1 MTLTITDHAITSDV
15 TGHTAQ
21 RMNWQADAGW
31 RVSWLP
37 DRLLTQNEA
46 ITGMTIAE
54 HAGEVSSP
62 LLRILA
68 DELGLVPR
76 EAVRLA
82 AAPPA
87 NIKVIDAKHG
97 ESNGDAEY
105 RREYNAVWGATVR
118 ALTTAVRMRHPRS
131 GELDFAGFLASALG
145 AVAGNVGSTDRIVAG
160 RPGSWEADLV
170 RRLVGGTV
178 GYDQD
183 AAVVARYR
191 TEPVVIP
198 LNVHQLMLD
207 DVAARTRG
215 IDTPYE
221 QETYAIFEPL
231 EGISGDEYEAALVKA
246 HAEEAAA
253 KVWWAA
259 RYATYAE
266 EFASAVAQEAVRI
279 EGLQVPV
286 TVRVNT
292 TLDGARPDGLYDDSA
307 ENPDEYDPDVD
318 PLVLRL
324 WAAARRTVPLPTRE
338 GAKSSTTEAPSVAGV
353 SRVTVAGFTV
363 TIDRSVSGSEAE
375 S

>member
-21 RMNWQADAGW
+21 RVNWQVDPGW
-31 RVSWLP
+31 RLSWLP
-37 DRLLTQNEA
+37 DRLLTRNEA
-46 ITGMTIAE
+46 ITGMTLAE

-62 LLRILA
+62 LLRVLA
-68 DELGLVPR
+68 AELGLVLG

-82 AAPPA
+82 SAAPA
-87 NIKVIDAKHG
+87 AIKVIDAKQA
-97 ESNGDAEY
+97 EPTGDAGYRSEY
-105 RREYNAVWGATVR
+105 TAVWGATVR
-118 ALTTAVRMRHPRS
+118 VLTTAVRLRHPRS

-145 AVAGNVGSTDRIVAG
+145 AVAGNVGSADRIVAG

-170 RRLVGGTV
+170 HRLVGGTV

-183 AAVVARYR
+183 AEVLARYR
-191 TEPVVIP
+191 TEPVVVP

-221 QETYAIFEPL
+221 QEIYAIFEPL
-231 EGISGDEYEAALVKA
+231 EGISDGGYDALLVKA
-246 HAEEAAA
+246 QAEEAAA
-253 KVWWAA
+253 KAWWAA
-259 RYATYAE
+259 SYAAYAE
-266 EFASAVAQEAVRI
+266 EFAAAVAQEAARI

-286 TVRVNT
+286 TVRANT
-292 TLDGARPDGLYDDSA
+292 ALDGARPDGLYDDSA

-324 WAAARRTVPLPTRE
+324 WAAARRTVSLPTRKD
-338 GAKSSTTEAPSVAGV
+338 AKSSTTEAPSIAGV

-363 TIDRSVSGSEAE
+363 TIDRSTSGSEAE